1 MDGRGKHPNAVA
13 HYFKPGQ
20 SGNPGGRPAG
30 VVYPV
35 EHLRSMGGMSQ
46 IELEKI
52 RDDIS
57 QPVNRRAAAIMVLQM
72 VSGSP
77 SDQRQAFAEVA
88 DRTSGKAIQAVQVE
102 TRAHRDAAQVLTE
115 LRQRLPKR
123 RGLTAA
129 AIKQVQAQDAVHTQ

>member
-1 MDGRGKHPNAVA
+1 
-13 HYFKPGQ
+13 
-20 SGNPGGRPAG
+20 
-30 VVYPV
+30 
-35 EHLRSMGGMSQ
+35 MGGMSQ
-46 IELEKI
+46 VELEKI
-52 RDDIS
+52 RDDIR

-72 VSGSP
+72 VSGSL
-77 SDQRQAFAEVA
+77 SDQWQAFAEVA

-102 TRAHRDAAQVLTE
+102 TRVHRDAAQVLTE